1 MEQATPQRGQF
12 DLTDTTK
19 GVYLHHRSGLG
30 EFWLSS
36 DSVMQTFITRH
47 VCARIDA
54 PRFCSL
60 TLIAEL
66 ATQGAPTRAIRRP
79 FLRTTADPL
88 KMMYRFPDGALH
100 HGRCRG
106 IVAAYTPT
114 TL

>member
-1 MEQATPQRGQF
+1 
-12 DLTDTTK
+12 
-19 GVYLHHRSGLG
+19 
-30 EFWLSS
+30 
-36 DSVMQTFITRH
+36 MQTFITRH

-88 KMMYRFPDGALH
+88 KMMYRFPDGAPSRNSVCPASTISLRTRDSRRASSRFEQLAKS
-100 HGRCRG
+100 G
-106 IVAAYTPT
+106 TFES
-114 TL
+114 